1 MVGVFIAL
9 LLALACAA
17 LGMIVGIVDEVHK
30 RPGSFRRAG
39 SGLAMIASFAG
50 LWMLLTPVEV
60 TPLLQCSAPILAVS
74 VWLGNP
80 LSFPAGCSQVMTT
93 YAVSGLIT
101 ALAAP
106 LLVFAT
112 RGRAN

>member
-1 MVGVFIAL
+1 MIGVFIAL
-9 LLALACAA
+9 SLAFACAA
-17 LGMIVGIVDEVHK
+17 LGMIVGIADEVHK
-30 RPGSFRRAG
+30 RPGPFRRAG

-50 LWMLLTPVEV
+50 LWMLITPVEV
-60 TPLLQCSAPILAVS
+60 TSLMQCSAPILVVS
-74 VWLGNP
+74 EWVGIP
-80 LSFPAGCSQVMTT
+80 LPFPAGCSEVMTA

-112 RGRAN
+112 RGPAN